1 MPRRWTS
8 VRCQG
13 RRRGENSLRQTI
25 EAAQGATCWGTNC
38 RTSRS
43 ITWLKSP
50 KTTDIMEWL
59 QQYIPSA
66 FCGFLRLQWLPHM
79 WHADYFVPGL
89 FVSVSLNHYS
99 INMLVM
105 STCFQIFQGSRHTL
119 LNVVWPIVVFILP
132 HPTALIVLAMNG
144 PSTNQLCSITG
155 SGGASNVGVL
165 LDATW
170 TRWQEVWCFYVRGW
184 LSQFLWIGTWC
195 HMYSSMAAPQ
205 RIDKYNPIRKM
216 TNCDKL
222 LFYFFEVTVTCYC
235 LARWNH
241 QQMRTFPT
249 LQIQTC
255 CLLVCWC

>member
-8 VRCQG
+8 VRCEG
-13 RRRGENSLRQTI
+13 KRRGENSLRQTI

-132 HPTALIVLAMNG
+132 HPTALIVLA
-144 PSTNQLCSITG
+144 CSCNEWPKHQPVVLHDRQRWGIERWCSAG
-155 SGGASNVGVL
+155 RNLDKMAGGVVL
-165 LDATW
+165 LCE
-170 TRWQEVWCFYVRGW
+170 RLVKPVSMNR
-184 LSQFLWIGTWC
+184 
-195 HMYSSMAAPQ
+195 HMMPH
-205 RIDKYNPIRKM
+205 
-216 TNCDKL
+216 
-222 LFYFFEVTVTCYC
+222 V
-235 LARWNH
+235 
-241 QQMRTFPT
+241 
-249 LQIQTC
+249 
-255 CLLVCWC
+255 